1 MIILNCQQLFEATE
15 NPRINTITLDLLRE
29 YYETYLHPYI
39 YQYEITE
46 KTDGGS
52 KTRTI
57 ELRFDQNNFCHLL
70 GLEDIV
76 KRNVRDA
83 SDYKS
88 QAGWEKIK
96 LGDIDFADLKSKNK
110 KRFQSKKDKFVFFY
124 LVPQLIDAP
133 RGVLFNPDKVEGST
147 QITCELL
154 FYDELQKAHVHVGIK
169 YDADLGYYIP
179 KTLVIER
186 NAGTKFID
194 NQTEVIVT
202 RVAKNEYEDDKN

>member
-1 MIILNCQQLFEATE
+1 MILNCQQLFEATE
-15 NPRINTITLDLLRE
+15 NPKINSITLDLLRE
-29 YYETYLHPYI
+29 YYETYLHPFI

-46 KTDGGS
+46 ETGGES

-83 SDYKS
+83 SGYKS
-88 QAGWEKIK
+88 QAGWDNIK
-96 LGDIDFADLKSKNK
+96 LGNIDFADLKSKNQ
-110 KRFQSKKDKFVFFY
+110 RNFKDNKSRFVFFY
-124 LVPQLIDAP
+124 LIPQLIDAP
-133 RGVLFNPDKVEGST
+133 KGVLFDPDKVGRPT
-147 QITCELL
+147 RINCELL

-179 KTLVIER
+179 KTLLIEK
-186 NAGTKFID
+186 NAGTKYLD
-194 NQTEVIVT
+194 KQTEIIVT
-202 RVAKNEYEDDKN
+202 KIAKTELEDDKN